1 MTPACF
7 HLRMARST
15 DNLRIIN
22 GMVRKGLQFKG
33 LAFFE
38 NHLEFTHDGGTRVD
52 RSPNADRTPGIDS
65 PDRVRWWEIMPQ
77 AA

>member
-38 NHLEFTHDGGTRVD
+38 NHLEFTRESGRRAD
-52 RSPNADRTPGIDS
+52 RSPDPDRLPVVDT
-65 PDRVRWWEIMPQ
+65 PDRVG
-77 AA
+77 